1 MIKMIRVDYRLLHG
15 QVAVSWVGTLGVDAL
30 LLVSDTLKNDK
41 LRMETLALA
50 KPSGIKVVVKNTDEA
65 INVIK
70 SGKTDRYSM
79 FVICET
85 VGIAD
90 RLARE
95 FGVKS
100 INLGNI
106 SFGEGK
112 RKLSKSVYVDP
123 NEEKTI
129 KSLVDDGYDLFI
141 QMVPTENK
149 IVAKNVI

>member
-70 SGKTDRYSM
+70 SGKTERYSM

>member
-15 QVAVSWVGTLGVDAL
+15 QVAVSWTGTLGADAL

-50 KPSGIKVVVKNTDEA
+50 KPSGIKVVVKNTEEA

-90 RLARE
+90 KLARE

-129 KSLVDDGYDLFI
+129 KSLIADGYDLFI

>member
-15 QVAVSWVGTLGVDAL
+15 QVAVSWTGTLGADAL

-123 NEEKTI
+123 DEEKTI
-129 KSLVDDGYDLFI
+129 KSLIDDGYDLFI

>member
-15 QVAVSWVGTLGVDAL
+15 QVAVSWTGTLGADAL

-65 INVIK
+65 ISVIK

-123 NEEKTI
+123 NEEETI
-129 KSLVDDGYDLFI
+129 KSLIDDGYDLFI